1 VIPTRGEI
9 WDVRRDRENDRSA
22 DNVLFHCLAEANRPE
37 GTFASAAEK
46 KVSYMAMF
54 AECTVITNV
63 PVILVFANLN
73 ESLFPAMEMLRSLIT
88 HRKVVVVA
96 LNGPAVGGGAGW
108 FPAVADIVLASESTY
123 LQVPFSQLGLVPEFG
138 SATHFRQSIGVHRA
152 NDFLMFG
159 RKCSVQEMMEWGIVN
174 RVFPVAG
181 FHDSVQLFL
190 QEQLDINDGKSM
202 MEAKRLQNI
211 PLRGQRLLAVYE
223 AADALAERFV
233 EGAPTKRFLRQ
244 REKLSCE

>member
-1 VIPTRGEI
+1 
-9 WDVRRDRENDRSA
+9 
-22 DNVLFHCLAEANRPE
+22 
-37 GTFASAAEK
+37 
-46 KVSYMAMF
+46 
-54 AECTVITNV
+54 
-63 PVILVFANLN
+63 
-73 ESLFPAMEMLRSLIT
+73 MEMLRMLIS

-96 LNGPAVGGGAGW
+96 LNGPAVGGGAAW

-138 SATHFRQSIGVHRA
+138 CATHFKQSIGVHRA

-159 RKCSVQEMMEWGIVN
+159 RKCSVQEMTEWGIVN

-181 FHDSVQLFL
+181 FHVSVLAFL
-190 QEQLDINDGKSM
+190 EEQLDVNDGKSM
-202 MEAKRLQNI
+202 MEAKRLQNT
-211 PLRGQRLLAVYE
+211 PLRAQRLLAVYE

-233 EGAPTKRFLRQ
+233 EDAPKQRFLRQ